1 MQYQD
6 GIYFLLMGTVGN
18 TNKVKLAYCKD
29 GEFYEALWKP
39 GKSTRKQ
46 RIPMPDVYRWVPD
59 TQALITGQFFVLDPN
74 RNDKGYPQ
82 IQIIPERTSSI
93 LKLGWKGE
101 TVTEAERA
109 EILRK
114 YSMLR

>member
-1 MQYQD
+1 MYQD
-6 GIYFLLMGTVGN
+6 GIYFLLVGTVGD

-29 GEFYEALWKP
+29 GEFFEVNWQKYLKRRSGNGMEDISLTP
-39 GKSTRKQ
+39 N
-46 RIPMPDVYRWVPD
+46 
-59 TQALITGQFFVLDPN
+59 TQALIVGKFEVLNPN
-74 RNDKGYPQ
+74 RNSKGYPQ

-101 TVTEAERA
+101 TVTEQERA

-114 YSMLR
+114 YSKLR

>member
-29 GEFYEALWKP
+29 GEFYEALWRP
-39 GKSTRKQ
+39 GKSTRKH

-59 TQALITGQFFVLDPN
+59 SLIVGKFEVLDPN

-101 TVTEAERA
+101 TVSERERS

-114 YSMLR
+114 YSKLR